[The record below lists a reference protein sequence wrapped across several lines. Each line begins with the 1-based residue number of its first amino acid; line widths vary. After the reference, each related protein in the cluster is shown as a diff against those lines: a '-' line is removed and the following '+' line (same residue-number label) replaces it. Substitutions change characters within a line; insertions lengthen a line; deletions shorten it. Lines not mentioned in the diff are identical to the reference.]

1 MLLHPHAQ
9 SKTIKA
15 VGKGADRLGSENREV
30 YISKK
35 MSYALRHNPDKY
47 GLKLVEDGSIAVETF
62 LRAMNG
68 IHHFDPPLTEDDI
81 RQIMEHADKQ
91 RFAIE
96 DGRIRALY
104 GHSFQIKVNH
114 KQADPPDVLY
124 HGTAHRF
131 LDSITEKGLLPMGR
145 QYVHLS
151 ADIDTAEQVGH
162 RRDSNPVIFVID
174 AKKASEDGITFYIG
188 NDKVWLADRIPP
200 EYIKQSGTG
209 L

>member
-1 MLLHPHAQ
+1 M
-9 SKTIKA
+9 
-15 VGKGADRLGSENREV
+15 GRENREV

-47 GLKLVEDGSIAVETF
+47 GLKLAEDGSVEVETF

-68 IHHFDPPLTEDDI
+68 MHHFEPALTENDI

-114 KQADPPDVLY
+114 KQAVPPAILY

-131 LDSITEKGLLPMGR
+131 LNSIMEKGLLPMGR
-145 QYVHLS
+145 QYVHMS
-151 ADIDTAEQVGH
+151 ADVETAEQVGR
-162 RRDSNPVIFVID
+162 RRDNTPVVLIID
-174 AKKASEDGITFYIG
+174 AKKASEDGITFYVG
-188 NDKVWLADRIPP
+188 NDKVWLADCIPP
-200 EYIKQSGTG
+200 KYIREV
-209 L
+209 